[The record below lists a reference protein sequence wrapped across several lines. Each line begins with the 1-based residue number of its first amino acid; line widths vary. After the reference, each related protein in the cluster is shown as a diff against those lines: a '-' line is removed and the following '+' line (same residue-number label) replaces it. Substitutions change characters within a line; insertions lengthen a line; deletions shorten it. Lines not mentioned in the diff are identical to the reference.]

1 MSQQNQS
8 DSNEFPKILELDF
21 SIGGWT
27 SKKRLTLEG
36 NEVNVF
42 PPARFGWPEAVI
54 THSPS
59 EEEWLEFSKSL
70 KRLDVAN
77 WKRSYMDPHILDG
90 TQWRLMVITE
100 ASEIETGGSNAYPEY
115 FNGLILDST
124 PFSWQKEMIFSVGI
138 FPIRLSEAIG
148 QPPKP

>member
-1 MSQQNQS
+1 MTQQNQS
-8 DSNEFPKILELDF
+8 DSSEFPKILELDF

-42 PPARFGWPEAVI
+42 PPAGFGWPEAVI

-59 EEEWLEFSKSL
+59 DEEWLEFSKSL

-90 TQWRLMVITE
+90 TQWRLNVITQT
-100 ASEIETGGSNAYPEY
+100 SEIDTGGSNAYPEY
-115 FNGLILDST
+115 FNGLILA
-124 PFSWQKEMIFSVGI
+124 IN
-138 FPIRLSEAIG
+138 RLINEDYFTQGYFI
-148 QPPKP
+148 PV